1 MAGQPVVLV
10 ADDDAIVCKVVR
22 IALEAAGMFVLT
34 ASDGKQALEL
44 SRKFPGTIHALVSD
58 VVMPN
63 LDGLGLYKQILSERP
78 TIKVLLISA
87 NSDSVDGAPFLRK
100 PFKLEELKQK
110 VRQLVSRDAHATP
123 ETTTSRGRYPKTNQ
137 R

>member
-1 MAGQPVVLV
+1 LAGQPVVLV

-87 NSDSVDGAPFLRK
+87 TSDSVDGAPFLRK

-110 VRQLVSRDAHATP
+110 VRQLVS
-123 ETTTSRGRYPKTNQ
+123 G
-137 R
+137 